1 VTKSL
6 VIRPI
11 ITELNKNLTYS
22 RHDVQ
27 ALEEAVFLA
36 LAIDLDVEHAETV
49 TLSKVKAATLLGSG
63 TVERFSLFIKDHKI
77 DLVILD
83 CHLSPG
89 QQRNLEKSWSTK
101 VIDRTGLI
109 LEIFGARARTREGR
123 LQVELAALSYQKSRL
138 VRSWTHLERQ
148 RGGFGFI
155 GGPGETQIE
164 ADRRVIG
171 ERMTK
176 LKKELIQV
184 QKTRHLHRQ
193 ARKKIPI
200 PVVALVGYT
209 NTGKST
215 LFNQLTQANVF
226 AKDQLFATLDPT
238 MRSVKLPSGHR
249 IILSDTVG
257 FVSELPHELVAA
269 FRATLEEV
277 LEADLIIH
285 VRDLSHLDNEAQK
298 EDVLAVL
305 REIGLTS
312 LIEEGF
318 IEVLNKIDRLDSES
332 KDRLILS
339 SKRSHY
345 QIPLSAITGEGLEAL
360 YSLLDRLLFGADK
373 LFTFTLAHSK
383 GAALSKLYE
392 LGDVVERYDDDL
404 KITGLVRLSSKSI
417 GQFET
422 LYGSSSIDSEKFYIS
437 LE

>member
-1 VTKSL
+1 MTKSL